1 MADHA
6 ASEAGGSDGAGSSSG
21 EPRSVEN
28 LVNAVYGIYNGS
40 CPITAQ
46 RHATAARRLQELRD
60 RFLAG
65 SKPTQRQQVV
75 LLCCGIAIQ
84 RRAAVIDLSDDMT
97 NAESE
102 LRSSLV
108 MAMTLVFVLICIV
121 TMPASSALEA
131 EALLNRVRE
140 RSLWDVLQD
149 DGDVADGEV
158 AQALL
163 SLAIANL
170 STADE
175 TSMARD
181 GERFFRHSASEMASL
196 KFKEFGEDNFLSLSA
211 SRFCTPASVDSS
223 DPGLLNIVNAAESE
237 AGQSVLRDLMLS
249 FTLPADVVGT
259 RRALLLSRASSS
271 SATLLHSE
279 LVQQAHEA
287 AMAGAVYLWE
297 NADDDLRRI
306 CVLLTGLACIMTR
319 GGEDPIRKGAA
330 FSGRV
335 QLPFLETP
343 MPLRSVLRISL
354 VSNSGLWVLYRLSNE
369 GTPEILSSATGLEGL
384 QYAALG
390 ATSER

>member
-1 MADHA
+1 MADQH
-6 ASEAGGSDGAGSSSG
+6 SEEGGSDGGGSSGG
-21 EPRSVEN
+21 EPRSVEA
-28 LVNAVYGIYNGS
+28 LVNSVYSIYNGS
-40 CPITAQ
+40 SPITAQ
-46 RHATAARRLQELRD
+46 KHATAARRLLELRD
-60 RFLAG
+60 HFVAG
-65 SKPTQRQQVV
+65 SKPSQRQQVV

-84 RRAAVIDLSDDMT
+84 RRAAVIDLSDDLT

-102 LRSSLV
+102 LRASLL
-108 MAMTLVFVLICIV
+108 MAMTLVFVLICI
-121 TMPASSALEA
+121 TTTPSSSATEA

-140 RSLWDVLQD
+140 RTLWDVLQD
-149 DGDVADGEV
+149 DYSVADGEV

-163 SLAIANL
+163 SLSVWNL

-196 KFKEFGEDNFLSLSA
+196 KFKEFGNDNFLSLSA
-211 SRFCTPASVDSS
+211 SRFCTSASVDSS
-223 DPGLLNIVNAAESE
+223 DPRLLNIVNAAESE

-259 RRALLLSRASSS
+259 RRTLLLSRASSS

-287 AMAGAVYLWE
+287 AMAGAAYIWE
-297 NADDDLRRI
+297 NANDDLRRI
-306 CVLLTGLACIMTR
+306 CVLLAGLACIMTR
-319 GGEDPIRKGAA
+319 GGEDPIRKGVA
-330 FSGRV
+330 FNGRV

-343 MPLRSVLRISL
+343 MPRRSATRISL
-354 VSNSGLWVLYRLSNE
+354 VPNSGLWVLYSLSNE
-369 GTPEILSSATGLEGL
+369 GTPDIFSSATGLEGL